1 MIKRFI
7 ILVSLFVLFANGYS
21 QKVSISGYVTDEAS
35 GEKIIGATV
44 ITSDNLNYAVSNS
57 YGYYILILNSS
68 GDSVRLQASY
78 VGYSPAFLTIRPDQD
93 LKINFNLNS
102 GNILNEVV
110 VSAERS
116 TVYEKRKGMSIISV
130 PVAKVTVMPSIG
142 GESDLLKSL
151 QLMPGIQ
158 SGNEASSSLYV
169 RGGSPDQN
177 LMVIDDVPVYYVN
190 HLGGFVSTFNSD
202 AINSMRLVKGG
213 FPAQYGS
220 RLSSVLD
227 VRMKEGN
234 MKEFHGSGMIGMIAS
249 KIMVEGPVKKDT
261 TSYMLS
267 VRRFMYDL
275 ITRPLTRATSI
286 DGTSVGYNFYDVNA
300 KINHIIS
307 PKDRLYLSFYSGGD
321 KILTRQKKQTD
332 LNKMT
337 LEWGNILGSFR
348 WNHLYSN
355 RLFSNVTLYSTRYR
369 LANDFSYTYTRDNLK
384 EKTSASYWSGIV
396 DLSAKADFDYSVN
409 QNYKVRFGGTSIF
422 HHFNPNTTS
431 YHSVENS
438 AAVDTS
444 FGSKKLRGLEN
455 GLYLENEISIGTRFF
470 TNIGLR
476 FTNYQ
481 TPGRNYISYEPRF
494 LSTFMFSGNIL
505 LKASYSSMNQYIH
518 LLTGSGPNMQNDIWV
533 PVTEAVKPS
542 LSKQFAFGLEKTFR
556 KGEYEV
562 SIEGYH
568 KTMNNL
574 ITYKDGV
581 AVLSSAS
588 DWQTQVETNGK
599 GKSYGLEFLFQ
610 KTKGPVTGWLAYT
623 YSKTTRQFEN
633 KNSGRPYPFKYDR
646 THDISIVY
654 LHKIKSNIQLS
665 ATWVYGTGNPF
676 TLATG
681 KYLTITGPGDELNQT
696 SSYYRYGQVYEDL
709 NSYRMRAY
717 HKLDVGV
724 NFYKTV
730 KLGERTWSINIYNLY
745 NRQNPYYYFLETD
758 IQYDQSGREIPGSEK
773 TVLKQQSYFPI
784 IPSFSYSLKF

>member
-7 ILVSLFVLFANGYS
+7 IFLTLCVWFTHGYS
-21 QKVSISGYVTDEAS
+21 QKVSISGYVSDAAS
-35 GEKIIGATV
+35 GEKIIGAT
-44 ITSDNLNYAVSNS
+44 ITTSDNLSYAISNS
-57 YGYYILILNSS
+57 YGYYILTLNSS
-68 GDSVRLQASY
+68 NDSIKLQASF
-78 VGYSPAFLTIRPDQD
+78 VSFSPSISTIKPDQN
-93 LKINFNLNS
+93 LKIDFALNTR
-102 GNILNEVV
+102 NILDEVI
-110 VSAERS
+110 VSAAKS
-116 TVYEKRKGMSIISV
+116 NTYEKRKEMSVISV
-130 PVAKVTVMPSIG
+130 PVSKVAVMPSLG

-158 SGNEASSSLYV
+158 SGNEASSGLYV

-177 LMVIDDVPVYYVN
+177 LMVIDDVPIYYVN

-202 AINSMRLVKGG
+202 AINSMKLVKGG
-213 FPAQYGS
+213 FPAHYGS

-227 VRMKEGN
+227 VSMKEGN
-234 MKEFHGSGMIGMIAS
+234 MKEFHGNGMIGMIAS
-249 KIMVEGPVKKDT
+249 KIMIEGPIKKNT

-275 ITRPLTRATSI
+275 ITRPLTRATSF
-286 DGTSVGYNFYDVNA
+286 DGTSVGYNFYDLNA

-321 KILTRQKKQTD
+321 KILTKQKTQTD
-332 LNKMT
+332 LNKMI

-348 WNHLYSN
+348 WNHLYSD
-355 RLFSNVTLYSTRYR
+355 RLFSNLTLYSTRYR
-369 LANDFSYTYTRDNLK
+369 LANDFSSTFTRNNVK

-396 DLSAKADFDYSVN
+396 DVSVKADFDYFVN
-409 QNYKVRFGGTSIF
+409 QNYKVKFGGTSIL
-422 HHFNPNTTS
+422 HNFNPNTTS
-431 YHSVENS
+431 YQTVENS
-438 AAVDTS
+438 AVVDTS
-444 FGSKKLRGLEN
+444 FGSKKQNGFEN
-455 GLYLENEISIGTRFF
+455 AVYLENEISIGTRLF

-476 FTNYQ
+476 VTNYQ
-481 TPGRNYISYEPRF
+481 TPNRNYVSYEPRF
-494 LSTFMFSGNIL
+494 LSTFMFAENTL
-505 LKASYSSMNQYIH
+505 LKASYSQMNQYIH

-533 PVTEAVKPS
+533 PVTDVVKPS
-542 LSKQFAFGLEKTFR
+542 LSKQYAIGLERTFR
-556 KGEYEV
+556 NGMYEV
-562 SIEGYH
+562 SLEGYH

-581 AVLSSAS
+581 ATLSSAS

-610 KTKGPVTGWLAYT
+610 KTKGLATGWIAYT

-633 KNSGRPYPFKYDR
+633 KNFGRPYPFKFDR

-654 LHKIKSNIQLS
+654 LQKIKSNIQLS
-665 ATWVYGTGNPF
+665 ATWVYGTGNPY
-676 TLATG
+676 TLAAG
-681 KYLTITGPGDELNQT
+681 QFKMITGVDNDLTNQSAYNT
-696 SSYYRYGQVYEDL
+696 YGQVYNDL

-717 HKLDVGV
+717 HKLDVGI

-730 KLGERTWSINIYNLY
+730 KRGERTWSINIYNLY
-745 NRQNPYYYFLETD
+745 NRQNPYYYFIDSTYQFDEK
-758 IQYDQSGREIPGSEK
+758 GRIIPEATK

>member
-7 ILVSLFVLFANGYS
+7 ILLSLFVLFANGYS

-78 VGYSPAFLTIRPDQD
+78 VGYSPAFLTIIPDQD

-110 VSAERS
+110 VSAERN

-321 KILTRQKKQTD
+321 NILTRQKKQTD

-348 WNHLYSN
+348 WNHLYSD

-409 QNYKVRFGGTSIF
+409 QNYKVRFGGTSVF

-444 FGSKKLRGLEN
+444 FGSKKLKGLEN

-476 FTNYQ
+476 FANYQ

-518 LLTGSGPNMQNDIWV
+518 LLTGSGPNMQNDVWV

-542 LSKQFAFGLEKTFR
+542 LSKQFAFGLEKSFR
-556 KGEYEV
+556 NSEFEV

-676 TLATG
+676 TLASG

-696 SSYYRYGQVYEDL
+696 SSYYRYGQVYKDL

-784 IPSFSYSLKF
+784 IPSFSYSLRF

>member
-1 MIKRFI
+1 MIRRLFI
-7 ILVSLFVLFANGYS
+7 FLSLFLFHTYGYS
-21 QKVSISGYVTDEAS
+21 QKISVSGYVTDAAS
-35 GEKIIGATV
+35 GEKIIGAT
-44 ITSDNLNYAVSNS
+44 ITTSDNLNYAISNS
-57 YGYYILILNSS
+57 YGYYILTLNSS
-68 GDSVRLQASY
+68 NDSVKLQTSF
-78 VGYSPAFLTIRPDQD
+78 VGFSPSIFTIKPDQN
-93 LKINFNLNS
+93 LKIDFALNT
-102 GNILNEVV
+102 GNILDEVI
-110 VSAERS
+110 VSAEKS
-116 TVYEKRKGMSIISV
+116 TIYEKRKEMSIATV
-130 PVAKVTVMPSIG
+130 PVAKVTVMPSLG

-158 SGNEASSSLYV
+158 SGNEASSGLYV

-202 AINSMRLVKGG
+202 AINSMKLMKGG
-213 FPAQYGS
+213 FPAHYGS

-227 VRMKEGN
+227 VRVKEGN

-249 KIMVEGPVKKDT
+249 KIMIEGPIKKDT

-267 VRRFMYDL
+267 ARRFMYDL
-275 ITRPLTRATSI
+275 ITRPLTAAFST
-286 DGTSVGYNFYDVNA
+286 DGVSVGYNFYDLNA

-321 KILTRQKKQTD
+321 KILTRQKTQTD

-337 LEWGNILGSFR
+337 LGWGNILGSFR
-348 WNHLYSN
+348 WNHLFSN
-355 RLFSNVTLYSTRYR
+355 RLFSNFTLYSTRYR
-369 LANDFSYTYTRDNLK
+369 LSNDFSYTFIQDNIK
-384 EKTSASYWSGIV
+384 EKTTASYWSGIV
-396 DLSAKADFDYSVN
+396 DLSAKADFDYFVN
-409 QNYKVRFGGTSIF
+409 QNYKVKFGSTSIF
-422 HHFNPNTTS
+422 HNFNPNTTS
-431 YHSVENS
+431 YHSVESS

-444 FGSKKLRGLEN
+444 FGSRKQKGFEN
-455 GLYLENEISIGTRFF
+455 AVYLENEISIGTRFF

-481 TPGRNYISYEPRF
+481 TPDRNYISYEPRF
-494 LSTFMFSGNIL
+494 LSTFMLADNTL
-505 LKASYSSMNQYIH
+505 LKASYSQMNQYIH
-518 LLTGSGPNMQNDIWV
+518 LLTGLGPNMQNDIWV
-533 PVTEAVKPS
+533 PVTDVIKPS
-542 LSKQFAFGLEKTFR
+542 TSKQFVLGLERTFR

-562 SIEGYH
+562 SLEGYY

-581 AVLSSAS
+581 AILSSAS
-588 DWQTQVETNGK
+588 DWQTQVETNGT
-599 GKSYGLEFLFQ
+599 GKSYGLEFLLQ
-610 KTKGPVTGWLAYT
+610 KVRGPVTGWIAYT

-633 KNSGRPYPFKYDR
+633 KNFGRPYPFKYDR

-654 LHKIKSNIQLS
+654 LQKIRNNIQLS
-665 ATWVYGTGNPF
+665 ATWVYGTGNPY
-676 TLATG
+676 TLAAG
-681 KYLTITGPGDELNQT
+681 KYLMITGPGDKLNQ
-696 SSYYRYGQVYEDL
+696 SSAYYNYGQVYNER

-717 HKLDVGV
+717 HKLDVGI

-745 NRQNPYYYFLETD
+745 NRQNPYYYFLETTGQFD
-758 IQYDQSGREIPGSEK
+758 KSGREIPGSGK

>member
-1 MIKRFI
+1 MIK
-7 ILVSLFVLFANGYS
+7 SLTIFLSLIVLFTNGYS
-21 QKVSISGYVTDEAS
+21 QKVSISGYVADAAT
-35 GEKIIGATV
+35 GEKIIGAT
-44 ITSDNLNYAVSNS
+44 ITTSDNMSYAISNS
-57 YGYYILILNSS
+57 YGYYILTLNASN
-68 GDSVRLQASY
+68 DSVKLQTSF
-78 VGYSPAFLTIRPDQD
+78 VGFSPSIVTIKPSQN
-93 LKINFNLNS
+93 LKIDFVLNTR
-102 GNILNEVV
+102 NILDEVI
-110 VSAERS
+110 VSAEKS
-116 TVYEKRKGMSIISV
+116 NTYEKRKEMSVISV
-130 PVAKVTVMPSIG
+130 PVTKVTVMPSLG

-158 SGNEASSSLYV
+158 SGNEASSGLYV

-177 LMVIDDVPVYYVN
+177 LMVIDDVPIYYVN

-202 AINSMRLVKGG
+202 AINSMKLVKGG
-213 FPAQYGS
+213 FPAHYGS

-234 MKEFHGSGMIGMIAS
+234 MKEFHGNAMIGMIAS
-249 KIMVEGPVKKDT
+249 KIMVEGPIKKDT

-275 ITRPLTRATSI
+275 ITRPLTRATSFN
-286 DGTSVGYNFYDVNA
+286 GTSVGYNFYDLNA

-321 KILTRQKKQTD
+321 KILTRQKTQAD

-348 WNHLYSN
+348 WNHLYSD
-355 RLFSNVTLYSTRYR
+355 RLFSNITLYSTRYR
-369 LANDFSYTYTRDNLK
+369 LANDFSSTFTRNNIK

-396 DLSAKADFDYSVN
+396 DLSAKADFDFFIN
-409 QNYKVRFGGTSIF
+409 QNYKLKFGGTSIF

-431 YHSVENS
+431 YHSVESS

-444 FGSKKLRGLEN
+444 FGSKKQNGLEN
-455 GLYLENEISIGTRFF
+455 AVYLENEISIGTRFF
-470 TNIGLR
+470 TNIGVR
-476 FTNYQ
+476 VTNYQ
-481 TPGRNYISYEPRF
+481 TPNRNYVSYEPRF
-494 LSTFMFSGNIL
+494 LSTFMITENTL
-505 LKASYSSMNQYIH
+505 LKASYSQMNQYIH

-533 PVTEAVKPS
+533 PVTDVIAPS
-542 LSKQFAFGLEKTFR
+542 LSKQYAIGIEKTLSN
-556 KGEYEV
+556 GMYEV
-562 SIEGYH
+562 SLEGYH

-574 ITYKDGV
+574 LTYKDGV
-581 AVLSSAS
+581 ATLSSAS
-588 DWQTQVETNGK
+588 DWQTQVETNGT
-599 GKSYGLEFLFQ
+599 GKSYGLEFLLQ
-610 KTKGPVTGWLAYT
+610 KTRGPVTGWIAYT

-633 KNSGRPYPFKYDR
+633 KNFGRPYPFKYDR

-654 LHKIKSNIQLS
+654 LQKIKSNIQFS
-665 ATWVYGTGNPF
+665 ATWVYGTGNPY

-681 KYLTITGPGDELNQT
+681 KFKMMPEVINELVNESNYLN
-696 SSYYRYGQVYEDL
+696 YGQVYNDL

-717 HKLDVGV
+717 HKLDIGI

-730 KLGERTWSINIYNLY
+730 KRGERTWSINIYNLY
-745 NRQNPYYYFLETD
+745 NRQNPYYYFLDTTY
-758 IQYDQSGREIPGSEK
+758 QFDQKGRVIPEATK